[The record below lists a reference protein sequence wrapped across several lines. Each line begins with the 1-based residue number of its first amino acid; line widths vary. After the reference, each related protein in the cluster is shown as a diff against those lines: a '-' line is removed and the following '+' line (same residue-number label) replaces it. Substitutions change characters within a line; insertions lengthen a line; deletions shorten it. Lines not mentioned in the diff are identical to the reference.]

1 MNNRNR
7 LLYMSGQEEDN
18 VNNMSYQFTI
28 NDQKEPVFTDTI
40 QTEFYHTAER
50 DSKSPQ
56 RKRLTNFKHARD
68 RRKAI

>member
-7 LLYMSGQEEDN
+7 LLYMSGQEDDHF
-18 VNNMSYQFTI
+18 NNMSYQFTA
-28 NDQKEPVFTDTI
+28 NDQKEQVFTDAI

-50 DSKSPQ
+50 DSKSNS

-68 RRKAI
+68 RRKVS